1 MSISA
6 LFGEEEVVIN
16 EHEVAWKGRDWG
28 AVKKLADSFKTES
41 ANEFYDILN
50 RINTN
55 KSRVS
60 VDTYEN
66 YNQYN
71 VNSSLSRHIDCVTH
85 AYHMNLLGDELSDQ
99 MHFDYLLHSVRPAN
113 RYGGVKDIADPIEE
127 MCHKVF
133 MKCIG
138 IMFKVDV
145 DRAAEYFETMT
156 IKEETDR
163 ISILRKMSVKIATEA
178 LVKEVCPYAKKG
190 DITKALRAI
199 NEWAK

>member
-6 LFGEEEVVIN
+6 LFGEEEVAIN
-16 EHEVAWKGRDWG
+16 EHEMAWKGRDWDS
-28 AVKKLADSFKTES
+28 VKKLADSFKTES

-60 VDTYEN
+60 TDTYEE
-66 YNQYN
+66 YNPYK
-71 VNSSLSRHIDCVTH
+71 VNASLSRHIDCVTH
-85 AYHMNLLGDELSDQ
+85 AYEMNLLGDAISDQ
-99 MHFDYLLHSVRPAN
+99 MHFDYLLHSVRPAR
-113 RYGGVKDIADPIEE
+113 RYSGAGDIADPIDE

-145 DRAAEYFETMT
+145 DRAIEYFETLT
-156 IKEETDR
+156 IKEETDK
-163 ISILRKMSVKIATEA
+163 ISMLRKLSVKIATEA
-178 LVKEVCPYAKKG
+178 VVKDACPYAKKG
-190 DITKALRAI
+190 DINKALRAI